1 MPNKKINELSSRT
14 PSLTDLTLVGD
25 PTNGYSYQCTLSAL
39 QGLFFNV
46 QVTTV
51 FGRSGNVVAAE
62 GDYTLTQLGDVTITT
77 PAANQALVYNGT
89 AWVNGT
95 PANIYSIDGT
105 LSGNRVVTTGSNTL
119 QFVGPSSRSSLFINA
134 SGRVVINSTSTD
146 STFDLNLTGR
156 AIFTQGLSVGSQTA
170 VANVHIQSASVGTAG
185 SILITSGNFNSTVAA
200 AIPSTSFFFTSS
212 AMAGLT
218 GTGNHIFGSAAGNG
232 LTTGSNNFL
241 FGPNMGRGITTG
253 SNNVFI
259 GNAGSTTNAPAASTN
274 AINIIG
280 GAGYY
285 NDDASTNPATVH
297 CFIGG
302 GRVNS
307 NANAVRDYY
316 WGIAPFSNV
325 ASSNPITFYA
335 PSGNSTNAAGGDFYI
350 AGGRGTGNALP
361 GDVVFQT
368 STSIA
373 SGTTLQTLTG
383 RMWIKGDTGRVGI
396 GTSSPTVALDVVGD
410 FKVSGSFTTTGQNN
424 YGQQYNETY
433 STNFSNGEYAA
444 YIYRKYTPTTTR
456 TNLNTYN
463 TRFITHYDLTSA
475 TYSGSSAYNATMIQS
490 QITISG
496 NATTKATQPFT
507 GIKSTILAPSGYA
520 AMNISQFDHLIIAT
534 PTDTGVTGNVIDN
547 VYGVRIGQQKGAT
560 NYTITN
566 GWGIYQEGSTDNNYF
581 NGKVLIGTATPGGS
595 PVRISGLPTSATGL
609 STGDLWNDSGTIKI
623 A

>member
-1 MPNKKINELSSRT
+1 MANKKLNELSSRT
-14 PSLTDLTLVGD
+14 PSLTDLALIGD
-25 PTNGYSYQCTLSAL
+25 PANGYAYQCTISAL

-46 QVTTV
+46 QVTTI
-51 FGRSGNVVAAE
+51 FGRSGNVVAAD

-89 AWVNGT
+89 AWVNATT
-95 PANIYSIDGT
+95 PNIYSIDGT
-105 LSGNRVVTTGSNTL
+105 LSGNRTVTMGSNTL

-156 AIFTQGLSVGSQTA
+156 GLFTDGLTVGSLTSTNNLHIR
-170 VANVHIQSASVGTAG
+170 ANGSTAG
-185 SILITSGNFNSTVAA
+185 SLVVSSGAFAISS
-200 AIPSTSFFFTSS
+200 AIPSNSILFTTS
-212 AMAGLT
+212 AMTNLT
-218 GTGNHIFGSAAGNG
+218 GSNNHIFGSLTGSS
-232 LTTGSNNFL
+232 LTTGSNNFFAGL
-241 FGPNMGRGITTG
+241 NVGRGITTG
-253 SNNVFI
+253 SGNVMI
-259 GNAGSTTNAPAASTN
+259 GTTVTTNLPAATTNA
-274 AINIIG
+274 IHLIG

-285 NDDASTNPATVH
+285 NDDASIFPATVH

-302 GRVNS
+302 GRFNS
-307 NANAVRDYY
+307 SANAVREYF

-335 PSGNSTNAAGGDFYI
+335 PSGSGTNGAGGDFYI

-361 GDVVFQT
+361 GDIAFYT
-368 STSIA
+368 SSSIA

-433 STNFSNGEYAA
+433 STNFTNGEYATF
-444 YIYRKYTPTTTR
+444 IYRKYTPTTLR
-456 TNLNTYN
+456 NNLNSYN
-463 TRFITHYDLTSA
+463 TRFLMHYDLTSA
-475 TYSGSSAYNATMIQS
+475 SYTGGSGFNATMVQS
-490 QITISG
+490 QMTISG

-507 GIKSTILAPSGYA
+507 GFSSTIFTPSATA
-520 AMNISQFDHLIIAT
+520 AMNISEFTHFRMRLIDA
-534 PTDTGVTGNVIDN
+534 GVAGCVIDT
-547 VYGVRIGQQKGAT
+547 VYGLYIEQQKGVT
-560 NYTITN
+560 NYTVTN
-566 GWGIYQEGSTDNNYF
+566 GWGIYQAGSSDNNHF
-581 NGKVLIGTATPGGS
+581 NGKVLIGTTGVGGS
-595 PVRISGLPTSATGL
+595 PLRISGLPTSATGL